1 VRLISWAIWKWFGAY
16 RVDEDLLDEMVA
28 GIDAEA
34 ERQAERS

>member
-1 VRLISWAIWKWFGAY
+1 VRLLNWFLLRY
-16 RVDEDLLDEMVA
+16 LFRVDEDLLDEMVA